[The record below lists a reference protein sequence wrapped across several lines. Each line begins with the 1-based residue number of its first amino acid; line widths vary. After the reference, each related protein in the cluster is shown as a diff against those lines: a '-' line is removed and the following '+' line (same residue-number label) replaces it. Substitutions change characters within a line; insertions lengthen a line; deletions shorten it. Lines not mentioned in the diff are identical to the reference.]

1 MRIAYDEMKDVFER
15 VLLKYG
21 FPKKTADLSA
31 RLFTDNSCDG
41 IASHGVNRFP
51 RVVSYIKKGHIH
63 PGAEP
68 SLETS
73 QGALERWNGNLGMG
87 NTNASFAMA
96 RAMALADESGIG
108 CVALRNTNHWMRGG
122 AYGLQAARA
131 GYIGICWT
139 NTMPNMPPWGAKDRR
154 IGNNPLILAIP
165 HGDMPVLMDG
175 ALAQFSYGAIESARI
190 AGRQLPVPGGYDRD
204 GALTTDPA
212 SIEETWRV
220 LPIGFWK
227 GSGFSIAL
235 DMIGAILSGGNSV
248 PEIGKLGDEI
258 SVTQVFIAFK
268 PLDDDFAKTTAD
280 AVIADLRAAEPAVEG
295 GEILYPGEKEGR
307 TRKENFKKGIPVVE
321 EIWRAILAEL
331 PVS

>member
-31 RLFTDNSCDG
+31 RLFTDNTCDG
-41 IASHGVNRFP
+41 VASHGVNRFP
-51 RVVSYIKKGHIH
+51 RVVSYIRKGHIR

-73 QGALERWNGNLGMG
+73 QGAMERWNGNLGMG
-87 NTNASFAMA
+87 NTNAAFAMT
-96 RAMALADESGIG
+96 RAMALADASGIG

-139 NTMPNMPPWGAKDRR
+139 NTTPNMPPWGAKDRR
-154 IGNNPLILAIP
+154 IGNNPLIMAIP

-175 ALAQFSYGAIESARI
+175 ALAQFSYGAIESARL
-190 AGRQLPVPGGYDRD
+190 AGRQLPVPGGYDRG

-212 SIEETWRV
+212 AIEETWRV

-248 PEIGKLGDEI
+248 PEIGKLDDEI
-258 SVTQVFIAFK
+258 AVTQVFIAFK
-268 PLDDDFAKTTAD
+268 PGDDTFAKTAAD

-307 TRKENFKKGIPVVE
+307 TRKENLEKGIPVVE

-331 PVS
+331 PIS